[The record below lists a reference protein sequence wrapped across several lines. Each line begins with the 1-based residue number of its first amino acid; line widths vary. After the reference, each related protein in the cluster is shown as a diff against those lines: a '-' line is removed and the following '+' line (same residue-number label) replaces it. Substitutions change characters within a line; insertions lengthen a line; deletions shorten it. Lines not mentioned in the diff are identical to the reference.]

1 MAAVPWVALI
11 LSFVATIH
19 NHIGL
24 VEASADIGVC
34 YGMLGDDLPAATE
47 VVNLYKTNGIGK
59 MRLFDPNPAA
69 LEALRGKEIYVS
81 LGIRNE
87 DLPQLAGS
95 VDAVNSWFATNVE
108 PYLNDIVFNYI
119 SVGNEVIPG
128 SLGIYV
134 LPVMQSLQKILDDR
148 NLAGIKVSTVVPGS
162 ALGVSF
168 PPSSGEFTLE
178 ASSVMSGIVAF
189 LAQRGSPL
197 LINVLAVSQDAV
209 NSWFAT
215 HVEPYLNDIVFNH
228 ITVGNEI
235 IPGSSG
241 NYVLPVMQY
250 LQKILDNRSLAG
262 IKVTTV
268 VSGAA
273 LGVSYPPS
281 SGAFTLEASSTMSGI
296 LPLLAQRGSPLMINV
311 YPYFAYASDPVNV
324 HLDYAQFTA
333 TSPVV
338 QDGTLS

>member
-1 MAAVPWVALI
+1 
-11 LSFVATIH
+11 
-19 NHIGL
+19 
-24 VEASADIGVC
+24 
-34 YGMLGDDLPAATE
+34 
-47 VVNLYKTNGIGK
+47 
-59 MRLFDPNPAA
+59 MRLFYPNPEA
-69 LEALRGKEIYVS
+69 LQALRGSQIDVS
-81 LGIRNE
+81 IGIRNE
-87 DLPQLAGS
+87 DLPS
-95 VDAVNSWFATNVE
+95 
-108 PYLNDIVFNYI
+108 
-119 SVGNEVIPG
+119 
-128 SLGIYV
+128 
-134 LPVMQSLQKILDDR
+134 
-148 NLAGIKVSTVVPGS
+148 
-162 ALGVSF
+162 
-168 PPSSGEFTLE
+168 
-178 ASSVMSGIVAF
+178 
-189 LAQRGSPL
+189 
-197 LINVLAVSQDAV
+197 LAVSQDAV
-209 NSWFAT
+209 HSWFTT

-250 LQKILDNRSLAG
+250 LQTILDNRSLAG

-296 LPLLAQRGSPLMINV
+296 LPLLAHRGSPLMINV

-338 QDGTLS
+338 QDGTLSYYNLFDATVDAFIAAMEKVGGANVDAVVSESGWPSDGNRDFTTPELAGTYNRNFLKHITSKAGTPKRPVAYIEAYIFAMFNENQKPDGVEQHFGLFHPNMKPVYPVF

>member
-1 MAAVPWVALI
+1 MAAVPWVALF
-11 LSFVATIH
+11 LSFAATIH

-24 VEASADIGVC
+24 VEASVDIGVC

-47 VVNLYKTNGIGK
+47 VVNLYKINGIGK

-69 LEALRGKEIYVS
+69 LEALRGKEIDVS

-87 DLPQLAGS
+87 DLPQLTGS
-95 VDAVNSWFATNVE
+95 ADAVNSWFATNVE

-168 PPSSGEFTLE
+168 PPSSGEFALE

-197 LINVLAVSQDAV
+197 LINV
-209 NSWFAT
+209 
-215 HVEPYLNDIVFNH
+215 
-228 ITVGNEI
+228 
-235 IPGSSG
+235 
-241 NYVLPVMQY
+241 
-250 LQKILDNRSLAG
+250 
-262 IKVTTV
+262 
-268 VSGAA
+268 
-273 LGVSYPPS
+273 
-281 SGAFTLEASSTMSGI
+281 
-296 LPLLAQRGSPLMINV
+296 
-311 YPYFAYASDPVNV
+311 YPYFSYASDPVNIR
-324 HLDYAQFTA
+324 LDYAQFTA

-338 QDGTLS
+338 KDGELSYYNLFDAAVDSFLAAMEKVGGANVDVVVSESGWPSDGNGNFTTPELAGTYNRNFLKHITSNAGTPKRPGAYIEGYIFAMFNENQKPEGVEQHFGLFHPNMQPVYSIY

>member
-1 MAAVPWVALI
+1 MAVLHWAALI
-11 LSFVATIH
+11 LSFVAASH
-19 NHIGL
+19 NRIGL
-24 VEASADIGVC
+24 VEASIGIGVC
-34 YGMLGDDLPAATE
+34 YGMLGNDLPSPTQ
-47 VVNLYKTNGIGK
+47 VVNLYKTYGIGN
-59 MRLFDPNPAA
+59 MRLFDPNPEA
-69 LEALRGKEIYVS
+69 LQALRGSQIDVS
-81 LGIRNE
+81 IGIRNE
-87 DLPQLAGS
+87 DLPS
-95 VDAVNSWFATNVE
+95 
-108 PYLNDIVFNYI
+108 
-119 SVGNEVIPG
+119 
-128 SLGIYV
+128 
-134 LPVMQSLQKILDDR
+134 
-148 NLAGIKVSTVVPGS
+148 
-162 ALGVSF
+162 
-168 PPSSGEFTLE
+168 
-178 ASSVMSGIVAF
+178 
-189 LAQRGSPL
+189 
-197 LINVLAVSQDAV
+197 LAVSQDAV

-250 LQKILDNRSLAG
+250 LQKILDDRSLAG

-281 SGAFTLEASSTMSGI
+281 SGAFTLEASSIMSGI

-333 TSPVV
+333 TSLVV
-338 QDGTLS
+338 QDGTLSYYNLFDAAVDAFIAAMEKVGGANVDVVVSESGWPSDGNGDFTTPELAGTYNRNFLKHITSKAGTPKRPGAYIEAYIFAMFNENQKPDGVEQHFGLFHPNMKPVYPVF